1 MAVSGNSSLPRR
13 PHVALFA
20 FPFASHVASIYSLA
34 RALAIAAPSAIFS
47 FVSTA
52 KTLESLPRTAGNLR
66 LLPYEEEIPD
76 GGSSAGFEEVIDR
89 FLEAAPGKIR
99 AAANAAVADVGGIP
113 VSCVV
118 SDAFMWMAD
127 FVAEEMEVPWVALFT
142 ASPFELLAHAHTDDL
157 RSRFGIMPTHADELL
172 DFIPGLATMRVCD
185 LSEGIIFGNTNSKF
199 ALNIHSMVH
208 RLPRAAAIVLSTLAG
223 LEPDST
229 FHNTLNLTL
238 PIGPLNHLSPP
249 PSNPDKEN
257 CLPYLDSHEP
267 SSVVYVAFGTFCAL
281 PPAEL
286 VELAHGLEESGVPF
300 LWSLKEEIR
309 SNLPEGFVE
318 RTRLRGKIVNWAPQV
333 SVLSHPAVGVFVT
346 HCGWNSIHESIMS
359 DMVMLCRPIFADQ
372 RMIARAVESMWGVGT
387 NLNSSITREGF
398 VRAINAVLKGD
409 DGKKMRKRVVEI
421 RERTET
427 ALSPGG
433 SLSENLKSLV
443 ELSHPYGDKRKR
455 DEEKFIGSNDYGQWR
470 WKMKALSV
478 Y

>member
-1 MAVSGNSSLPRR
+1 MVVSGDSSLPRP

-20 FPFASHVASIYSLA
+20 FPFGSHVAPLYSLA
-34 RALAIAAPSAIFS
+34 RALAAAAPSAIFS

-66 LLPYEEEIPD
+66 LLPFEEEIPD
-76 GGSSAGFEEVIDR
+76 GGSSAGLEEVIGR
-89 FLEAAPGKIR
+89 FLKAAPGKIR
-99 AAANAAVADVGGIP
+99 AAANAAAADVGGIP

-127 FVAEEMEVPWVALFT
+127 FVAEEMEVPWVALFPGFPL
-142 ASPFELLAHAHTDDL
+142 ALLAHAHTDDL
-157 RSRFGIMPTHADELL
+157 RSRFGSEDQVMPTHADKLL

-185 LSEGIIFGNTNSKF
+185 LPEGIIFGDTNSKF

-208 RLPRAAAIVLSTLAG
+208 RLPRAAAVVLSTLAD

-229 FHNTLNLTL
+229 FHSTLNLTL
-238 PIGPLNHLSPP
+238 PIGPLNLLSPP
-249 PSNPDKEN
+249 SPSPDKEN
-257 CLPYLDSHEP
+257 CLPYLDSHES
-267 SSVVYVAFGTFCAL
+267 SSVVYVAFGTFSAL

-286 VELAHGLEESGVPF
+286 AELAHGLEDSGVPF

-359 DMVMLCRPIFADQ
+359 DVVMLCRPIFAEQ
-372 RMIARAVESMWGVGT
+372 RMIARAVDSMWGVGT
-387 NLNSSITREGF
+387 NLDSGITREAF
-398 VRAINAVLKGD
+398 VRAMNAILKGD

-421 RERTET
+421 RERTEK
-427 ALSPGG
+427 ALLPGG
-433 SLSENLKSLV
+433 SFSENLKSLV
-443 ELSHPYGDKRKR
+443 ELVCR
-455 DEEKFIGSNDYGQWR
+455 I
-470 WKMKALSV
+470 
-478 Y
+478 